1 MPFIVLDSDKPYY
14 MRGLKKYKE
23 DKMFLI
29 DTIKHEQDLYES
41 NAKEMLNFNL
51 EDK

>member
-1 MPFIVLDSDKPYY
+1 

-29 DTIKHEQDLYES
+29 DTIKHEQDLSEKVAS
-41 NAKEMLNFNL
+41 EMLNFDL